1 MFITF
6 KQSASL
12 QLSMQDYSKTELL
25 NFENL
30 KSGNE
35 KAFEYFFN
43 KYYSH
48 ILGFCI
54 QFIYDKPQSSGITQ
68 DAFLN
73 LWLNKGKI
81 EKVSGVE
88 SFLYTYA
95 KSKCLNAIRHNQVK
109 ERYKSKT
116 LNEKERELDFDILNS
131 INFDTLA
138 LSELEDLISKSIENL
153 PEKTKV
159 IFLKKRFE
167 NKKNQD
173 IANELNVTIKT
184 VEAHM
189 TKALKILRQNLSDYL
204 PLVLITLILSKH

>member
-1 MFITF
+1 
-6 KQSASL
+6 
-12 QLSMQDYSKTELL
+12 MQDQNKTELL

-43 KYYSH
+43 KYHSH

-54 QFIYDKPQSSGITQ
+54 QFIYDKPQASGITQ

-73 LWLNKGKI
+73 LWLNKSKI
-81 EKVSGVE
+81 KKVNGVE

-109 ERYKSKT
+109 ERYISKS
-116 LNEKERELDFDILNS
+116 LNQKERELDFDILNS
-131 INFDTLA
+131 MSFDTLA
-138 LSELEDLISKSIENL
+138 LSELEHLISESIENL
-153 PEKTKV
+153 PQKTKA

-173 IANELNVTIKT
+173 IAIELNVTVKT

-189 TKALKILRQNLSDYL
+189 TKALKILRANLSDYL
-204 PLVLITLILSKH
+204 PMVLITLILSKY